1 MVLKKKLYS
10 ISASICVGLIW
21 GGFLVSCKSKKTT
34 EELVPMLETDYP
46 KAYIVNGGSNTIS
59 IIDLN
64 ELSVKNIIQL
74 TEIGRFPHHINI
86 SSDGKKLAVATP
98 EHDFTLG
105 HAALHNATDKKGG
118 IAVIDTK
125 TGSTLM
131 KIALPNAN
139 FNAVFNVDGS
149 EIWSASATHSGEM
162 FIFDATNGVLKT
174 KVALGADPSEVV
186 FSKDGKYVFVALGES
201 SFVYVINSQTKAIVK
216 TIKVDAFPTNV
227 WVGIDD
233 KIYVENKVAQTINI
247 IDTKTLTVVDYLDM
261 AFMPGQ
267 IAYNQTL
274 NELWVC
280 QAGGNKVAYFE
291 RKNNLWSL
299 KGTIITGNDAH
310 AVTFSKDMKSAFV
323 VNQKENTVSVIDAN
337 THLKTK
343 DISVGSLPNG
353 IVLKE

>member
-201 SFVYVINSQTKAIVK
+201 SFIYVINSQTKAIVK

-247 IDTKTLTVVDYLDM
+247 IDTKTLTVVDYIDM
-261 AFMPGQ
+261 AFMPSQ

-274 NELWVC
+274 NELWIC
-280 QAGGNKVAYFE
+280 QAGENKVAYFE
-291 RKNNLWSL
+291 RKNNLWSFR
-299 KGTIITGNDAH
+299 GTIISGDDAH
-310 AVTFSKDMKSAFV
+310 AITFSKDMKKAFV

>member
-139 FNAVFNVDGS
+139 FNAVFNVDVS

-247 IDTKTLTVVDYLDM
+247 IDTKTLTVVDYIDM

-274 NELWVC
+274 NELWIC
-280 QAGGNKVAYFE
+280 QAGENKVAYFE

-310 AVTFSKDMKSAFV
+310 AITFSKDMKKAFV

>member
-105 HAALHNATDKKGG
+105 HAALHNATEKKGG

-247 IDTKTLTVVDYLDM
+247 IDTKTLTVVDYIDM

-274 NELWVC
+274 NELWIC
-280 QAGGNKVAYFE
+280 QAGENKVAYFE
-291 RKNNLWSL
+291 RKNNLWSFR
-299 KGTIITGNDAH
+299 GTIISGDDAH
-310 AVTFSKDMKSAFV
+310 AITFSKDMKKAFV

>member
-247 IDTKTLTVVDYLDM
+247 IDTKTLTVVDYIDM

-274 NELWVC
+274 NELWIC
-280 QAGGNKVAYFE
+280 QAGENKVAYFE

-310 AVTFSKDMKSAFV
+310 AITFSKDMKKAFV